1 MDSDG
6 SFFRAV
12 VFPIAVLVIFC
23 VGLVTIPVFVFVS
36 LAEMRGYDPTT
47 QQRVLQIIG
56 GIISAVSIIG
66 VALAPSHED
75 EKS

>member
-1 MDSDG
+1 MDSDDG
-6 SFFRAV
+6 FLREFA
-12 VFPIAVLVIFC
+12 FQIAVLAILC
-23 VGLVTIPVFVFVS
+23 VGLVTIPVFMFVS

-56 GIISAVSIIG
+56 GMISAISIIG
-66 VALAPSHED
+66 VALASSHED